1 MTLSMLSILTVV
13 FVHVL
18 TVVFVHVNCGICPC

>member
-1 MTLSMLSILTVV
+1 MTLSMLSMFAVV